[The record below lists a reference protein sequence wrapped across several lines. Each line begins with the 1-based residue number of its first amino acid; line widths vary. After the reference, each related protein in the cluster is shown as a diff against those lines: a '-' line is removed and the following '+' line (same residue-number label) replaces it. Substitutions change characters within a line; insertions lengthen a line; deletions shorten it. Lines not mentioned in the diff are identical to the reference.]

1 MAVLPAASVTE
12 QKAPPPAEV
21 GIAIAGGGL
30 GGLALAVGLLERGFD
45 VHVFEAAQELRTGS
59 GTIIGITANG
69 KCLVSMFSVL
79 QKWAYGCNLSGIE
92 YVLLWVLLSHAP

>member
-1 MAVLPAASVTE
+1 MAILQAENGAE
-12 QKAPPPAEV
+12 QKAQPPAEV

-59 GTIIGITANG
+59 GTIIGMAANG
-69 KCLVSMFSVL
+69 GCLNTSELL
-79 QKWAYGCNLSGIE
+79 QKSL
-92 YVLLWVLLSHAP
+92 